1 LLKPAAEPALKKPM
15 VGSFCGLLRTRRE
28 RSRDC
33 GAAEQRDELAGL
45 QLIELHSIPA
55 SRGRIAGYRIGHGQS
70 AGISVSQYPTV
81 EEPVRSPSRV
91 NSADSSCPLRKFN
104 NDSIKFRL
112 H

>member
-1 LLKPAAEPALKKPM
+1 M